1 MGPDG
6 GVLADG
12 GLLARDEPGSNGSGR
27 YSSPLGG
34 DDDHGSR
41 QLDVPRDETVDRK
54 GREMT
59 SAGVTARELV
69 VVFVDP
75 VGEVLLVRSEGV
87 EQATVGLRTS
97 SDRIS
102 IVLEWLP
109 VAETTPFLEERM
121 QRLEDPCINKR
132 SNRITPLLVQECEEL
147 IDDFGSKLP
156 RDAAEN
162 CQVLLDRSKTR
173 GGPFSIYP
181 WSVEERTER
190 T

>member
-1 MGPDG
+1 E
-6 GVLADG
+6 
-12 GLLARDEPGSNGSGR
+12 RGSNGSGR

-34 DDDHGSR
+34 DDDHGCR

-75 VGEVLLVRSEGV
+75 AGEAVLMRSEGMG
-87 EQATVGLRTS
+87 EGAGGLGTS
-97 SDRIS
+97 SGRIS

-109 VAETTPFLEERM
+109 VAETTPLLEERT
-121 QRLEDPCINKR
+121 QRLEHPCIHKR
-132 SNRITPLLVQECEEL
+132 PNRITPLLVQGCEEL

-156 RDAAEN
+156 VPRGAAEN
-162 CQVLLDRSKTR
+162 CQLLLDRSKTR

-181 WSVEERTER
+181 WPVEERTER
-190 T
+190 ACVQRIVVDFPC